1 MTAFD
6 EHQLRKELARLRQE
20 IEQRDVEIEAL
31 NRQVASLEATCEH
44 LLDLILPRPTWSAP
58 TPLHE
63 RAEPTAEYGPIMRLT
78 RS

>member
-6 EHQLRKELARLRQE
+6 EHQLRKELARLHQE
-20 IEQRDVEIEAL
+20 IAQRDVEIEAL

-44 LLDLILPRPTWSAP
+44 LLDLILPRPTAP